1 MAVLAPP
8 PICAAELARK
18 IASESKLS
26 WDSGDRP
33 IKNLLYKIGCKYGRA
48 LCHPK
53 GLPDGANSWEWML
66 DLVWMDKTSMLLAVE
81 SEFSNKPHRME
92 HRLDDFEKLMFM
104 KAPLK
109 LFIYAT
115 RNTTEGEDVRRK
127 LAEYLRDFSQ
137 HLEGEEYLL
146 MDVTKGHANFFLY
159 QVPNNGT
166 VDGIE
171 FAPLQLDLSSGAS

>member
-1 MAVLAPP
+1 MDAGP
-8 PICAAELARK
+8 
-18 IASESKLS
+18 
-26 WDSGDRP
+26 G
-33 IKNLLYKIGCKYGRA
+33 
-48 LCHPK
+48 
-53 GLPDGANSWEWML
+53 
-66 DLVWMDKTSMLLAVE
+66 MDKTSMLLAVE
-81 SEFSNKPHRME
+81 SEFSNKPRRTE

-104 KAPLK
+104 KAPVK

-137 HLEGEEYLL
+137 DLEGEEYLL